1 MLTLHKFMRIEKPAK
16 FGQLD
21 SMCTLT
27 WDSFMKRQFK
37 VAALAPLMMIGAA
50 CTQIETGDDNVTS
63 SSEIQKVNAT
73 SPLEVTARN
82 KINVLQTMMDEAKSK
97 NIDVTREEAVVW
109 FAKEFL
115 KFANW
120 DEANPDAIEAAFGYE
135 RHFAPNKKKL
145 AADLP
150 DFERT
155 KVIDIL
161 DTGIEELSRELRGEI
176 KRRPVVKVD
185 WQNTKA
191 MGDMFVSNGKP
202 IFLYDYFSKSV
213 GQPLEH
219 PDIYNDYLGAL
230 YHGGENLYPVD
241 HDRAINSFLVR
252 EDGTFDEALLKE
264 LTEIPDDN
272 IGYLV
277 AWLMGIPE
285 WVEAKEP
292 EVRKGRSLFQGFDL
306 DNPLAREV
314 WSKILRKAAEV
325 TKDKKVIELG
335 FVLANEPHWYSEE
348 GHWTGNYEEM
358 QGISSYTLAEFQK
371 WLNKKYEGDISQ
383 LNANWNTGFT
393 SFDSVEI
400 DIPIKS
406 ELRGKPIWFDWNR
419 YNMHRATSWFTFM
432 QNELHA
438 VNPSANTHIKIFPR
452 TFYEDS
458 RSHGIDLEALTELTT
473 MIGHDAKAL
482 GSPSIRPHISSDWW
496 DKYTYKWDG
505 MSMIHDFT
513 ESASPNKINVNSESH
528 FLSSGQWKVL
538 DPRESYVRNVYWLA
552 TLQGMDA
559 NMGWFWMRDPD
570 GSPEDRLEGELNFF
584 DPGLAGAFAGSNN
597 MQPHV
602 SNEVTQV
609 MFDMNTFAEEIMSLR
624 KQVRPV
630 RLFYSETSAINV
642 NDYMSTQGK
651 LYKSMFFEGFPLG
664 YATKN
669 IITKQDNSK
678 WDTVIVYQTPYVTN
692 AEFNAL
698 QKYLNSGG
706 SVVMDEKSLTLDEY
720 GRARSVKL
728 SSGQGKLTVL
738 KDDEDLQ
745 ILKSY
750 ALNQVKKSSLPDIH
764 FSIKTPNAHKTTI
777 TRVVKEGENSYLV
790 NLLSVGHDAVD
801 VAVSHKDGSE
811 LSVTDM
817 MTTNEIGT
825 SFTLASE
832 QVLLLKVE
840 KVQ

>member
-1 MLTLHKFMRIEKPAK
+1 
-16 FGQLD
+16 
-21 SMCTLT
+21 
-27 WDSFMKRQFK
+27 MKRQFK

-50 CTQIETGDDNVTS
+50 CTQMETTQTDS
-63 SSEIQKVNAT
+63 SRTVQSQQVKAVSA
-73 SPLEVTARN
+73 LELTARS
-82 KINVLQTMMDEAKSK
+82 KMDELQRMMDDAKSK
-97 NIDVTREEAVVW
+97 DIDVTREEAVIW
-109 FAKEFL
+109 FAEEFL

-120 DEANPDAIEAAFGYE
+120 DEANPEAIEAAFGYE
-135 RHFAPNKKKL
+135 RHFAPDKKQL

-150 DFERT
+150 DFERR
-155 KVIDIL
+155 KVIEIL
-161 DTGIEELSRELRGEI
+161 DAGIDVLGKVLHGEI

-191 MGDMFVSNGKP
+191 ADDMFVSNGKP

-213 GQPLEH
+213 GQPLGQ

-241 HDRAINSFLVR
+241 HDRAINSFLVK

-264 LTEIPDDN
+264 LTEIPDVN

-292 EVRKGRSLFQGFDL
+292 EIRKGRSLFQGFDI

-325 TKDKKVIELG
+325 TKGKKVIELG
-335 FVLANEPHWYSEE
+335 FVLANEPHWYSES

-371 WLNKKYEGDISQ
+371 WLKQKYRGNIAL
-383 LNANWNTGFT
+383 LNANWGAQFSGF
-393 SFDSVEI
+393 DKVEI
-400 DIPIKS
+400 EIPIDVS
-406 ELRGKPIWFDWNR
+406 LRGKPIWYDWNR

-432 QNELHA
+432 QNEIHA
-438 VNPSANTHIKIFPR
+438 VNPEADTHIKIFPR

-482 GSPSIRPHISSDWW
+482 GSPSIRSHISSDWW
-496 DKYTYKWDG
+496 EKYTYKWDG

-513 ESASPNKINVNSESH
+513 ESVSPNKINVNSESH
-528 FLSSGQWKVL
+528 FLSSGQWKVM
-538 DPRESYVRNVYWLA
+538 DPRTSYVRNVYWLA

-609 MFDMNTFAEEIMSLR
+609 MFDLNTYSEEIMALR
-624 KQVRPV
+624 KQSRPV
-630 RLFYSETSAINV
+630 RLFYSETSAINIG
-642 NDYMSTQGK
+642 NYMTEQTK
-651 LYKSMFFEGFPLG
+651 LYKAMFFEGFPLG
-664 YATKN
+664 YATEN
-669 IITKQDNSK
+669 IIKKQDNGL
-678 WDTVIVYQTPYVTN
+678 WDTVVVYKTPNVTDS
-692 AEFNAL
+692 EFATL
-698 QKYLNSGG
+698 QSYLDAGG
-706 SVVMDEKSLTLDEY
+706 SVVMDAHSLQFDEY
-720 GRARSVKL
+720 GKKRDKL
-728 SSGQGKLTVL
+728 LVAGQGNLTVL
-738 KDDEDLQ
+738 DESKGINDLHDA
-745 ILKSY
+745 
-750 ALNQVKKSSLPDIH
+750 ALSQVKQSNMPDIK
-764 FSIKTPNAHKTTI
+764 FDIDSRLEHKTTI
-777 TRVVKEGENSYLV
+777 TRVAKTEGNKYLV
-790 NLLSVGHDAVD
+790 NILSVGHEPVK
-801 VAVSHKDGSE
+801 VNLSHKDGGE
-811 LSVTDM
+811 LKVTNL
-817 MTTNEIGT
+817 MTANEMKT
-825 SFTLASE
+825 SFEVGSE
-832 QVLLLKVE
+832 EVLLLEVE
-840 KVQ
+840 KR

>member
-1 MLTLHKFMRIEKPAK
+1 
-16 FGQLD
+16 
-21 SMCTLT
+21 
-27 WDSFMKRQFK
+27 MKRQFK
-37 VAALAPLMMIGAA
+37 VAALAPLMIIGAA
-50 CTQIETGDDNVTS
+50 CTQIDTTETVTS
-63 SSEIQKVNAT
+63 PLITQQKSTAM
-73 SPLEVTARN
+73 SPLEVKARS
-82 KINVLQTMMDEAKSK
+82 KIKVLQSMMDEAKSK
-97 NIDVTREEAVVW
+97 GIDVTREEAVVW
-109 FAKEFL
+109 FSNEFL

-120 DEANPDAIEAAFGYE
+120 DEANPEAIEAAFGYE
-135 RHFAPNKKKL
+135 RHFAPNKVQL
-145 AADLP
+145 AAELP
-150 DFERT
+150 DFERK

-161 DTGIEELSRELRGEI
+161 DAGIEELGKELRGEI

-185 WQNTKA
+185 WQNTKSA
-191 MGDMFVSNGKP
+191 DDMFVSNGKP
-202 IFLYDYFSKSV
+202 VFLYDYFSKSV
-213 GQPLEH
+213 GQPLGQ

-241 HDRAINSFLVR
+241 HDRAINSFLVK
-252 EDGTFDEALLKE
+252 EDGTFDEELLKE
-264 LTEIPDDN
+264 LTDIPDDN

-292 EVRKGRSLFQGFDL
+292 EIRKGRSLFQGFDL

-325 TKDKKVIELG
+325 TKGKKVIELG
-335 FVLANEPHWYSEE
+335 FVLANEPHWYSEV

-358 QGISSYTLAEFQK
+358 QGISSYTLAEFQN
-371 WLNKKYEGDISQ
+371 WLKGKYKGNVAQ
-383 LNANWNTGFT
+383 LNGNWGTKFA
-393 SFDSVEI
+393 SFDDVEI
-400 DIPIKS
+400 EIPINES
-406 ELRGKPIWFDWNR
+406 LRGKPIWFDWNR

-438 VNPSANTHIKIFPR
+438 VNPSADTHIKIFPR

-496 DKYTYKWDG
+496 EKYTYKWDG

-513 ESASPNKINVNSESH
+513 ESVSPNKINVNSESH
-528 FLSSGQWKVL
+528 FLSSGQWKVM

-609 MFDMNTFAEEIMSLR
+609 MFDLNTYSEEIMTLR
-624 KQVRPV
+624 KQRRPI

-642 NDYMSTQGK
+642 SDYMTTQGK

-669 IITKQDNSK
+669 IITKQDSTK
-678 WDTVIVYQTPYVTN
+678 WDTIVIHKTPNVTDS
-692 AEFNAL
+692 EFEAL
-698 QKYLNSGG
+698 QNYLDSGG
-706 SVVMDEKSLTLDEY
+706 SVVMDKQSLRYNEY
-720 GRARSVKL
+720 GQLRENTLEANVGSLIVLANDSAIDKFRKAALAEVKPD
-728 SSGQGKLTVL
+728 SK
-738 KDDEDLQ
+738 
-745 ILKSY
+745 
-750 ALNQVKKSSLPDIH
+750 PDIE
-764 FSIKTPNAHKTTI
+764 FKIDSPLKHKTTI
-777 TRVVKEGENSYLV
+777 TRVVKTGDNKYLV
-790 NLLSVGHDAVD
+790 NLLSVGHEAVQIGL
-801 VAVSHKDGSE
+801 SHKSGGQLKIMD
-811 LSVTDM
+811 L
-817 MTTNEIGT
+817 MTSNSMNM
-825 SFTLASE
+825 SFELASE
-832 QVLLLKVE
+832 EVLLLEVE
-840 KVQ
+840 VK

>member
-1 MLTLHKFMRIEKPAK
+1 
-16 FGQLD
+16 
-21 SMCTLT
+21 
-27 WDSFMKRQFK
+27 MKRQFK
-37 VAALAPLMMIGAA
+37 IAALAPLMMMGAA
-50 CTQIETGDDNVTS
+50 CTQVENTVNTS
-63 SSEIQKVNAT
+63 SNIKQVNQ
-73 SPLEVTARN
+73 VTAVSKLETTARS
-82 KINVLQTMMDEAKSK
+82 KINVLETMMDQARAK

-109 FAKEFL
+109 FANQFL

-120 DEANPDAIEAAFGYE
+120 DEANPKAIEAAFGYE
-135 RHFAPNKKKL
+135 RHFAPNKQKL

-150 DFERT
+150 NFERS
-155 KVIDIL
+155 KVIDIVDSATEQL
-161 DTGIEELSRELRGEI
+161 GKVLRNEI
-176 KRRPVVKVD
+176 TRRPVIKVD

-191 MGDMFVSNGKP
+191 ADDMFVSNGKP

-213 GQPLEH
+213 GQPLGQ
-219 PDIYNDYLGAL
+219 PDVYNDYLGAL

-241 HDRAINSFLVR
+241 HDRAINSFLVK
-252 EDGTFDEALLKE
+252 EDGSFDEDLLKE

-292 EVRKGRSLFQGFDL
+292 EIRKGRSLFQGFDL

-335 FVLANEPHWYSEE
+335 FVLANEPHWYSET

-358 QGISSYTLAEFQK
+358 QDISSYTLAEFQS
-371 WLNKKYEGDISQ
+371 WLNKKYSNNISQ
-383 LNANWNTGFT
+383 LNENWGT
-393 SFDSVEI
+393 SYDSFADVNIE
-400 DIPIKS
+400 IPINAD
-406 ELRGKPIWFDWNR
+406 LRGKPIWFDWNR

-432 QNELHA
+432 QDELHA
-438 VNPSANTHIKIFPR
+438 VNPEADTHIKIFPR

-458 RSHGIDLEALTELTT
+458 RSHGIDIEALTELTT

-496 DKYTYKWDG
+496 EKYTYKWDG

-513 ESASPNKINVNSESH
+513 ESVSPHKINVNSESH
-528 FLSSGQWKVL
+528 FLSSGQWKTM
-538 DPRESYVRNVYWLA
+538 DPRISYVRNVYWLA

-602 SNEVTQV
+602 ANEVTQV
-609 MFDMNTFAEEIMSLR
+609 MFDMNSFSEEIMALR
-624 KQVRPV
+624 KQSRPI

-642 NDYMSTQGK
+642 EDYMSKQGE

-664 YATKN
+664 YATEN
-669 IITKQDNSK
+669 IIKKQDNTL
-678 WDTVIVYQTPYVTN
+678 WDTVVVYNTPNVTDS
-692 AEFNAL
+692 EFNAL
-698 QKYLNSGG
+698 QAYLNAGG
-706 SVVMDEKSLTLDEY
+706 SVVVDAESLVFNEY
-720 GRARSVKL
+720 GHKRTKALEARKGSLKRL
-728 SSGQGKLTVL
+728 APDSGIST
-738 KDDEDLQ
+738 
-745 ILKSY
+745 LKSV
-750 ALNQVKKSSLPDIH
+750 ALEQVNPASLPDIE
-764 FSIKTPNAHKTTI
+764 FDIKSPLSHKTTI
-777 TRVVKEGENSYLV
+777 TRVVHSEEGKYLV
-790 NLLSVGHDAVD
+790 NLLSVGHEPVD
-801 VAVSHKDGSE
+801 VSLSHRNGGNIKVTNLMTGNEVSP
-811 LSVTDM
+811 
-817 MTTNEIGT
+817 
-825 SFTLASE
+825 SFVLASE
-832 QVLLLKVE
+832 EVLLLEVE
-840 KVQ
+840 SIN

>member
-1 MLTLHKFMRIEKPAK
+1 
-16 FGQLD
+16 
-21 SMCTLT
+21 
-27 WDSFMKRQFK
+27 MKRQFK
-37 VAALAPLMMIGAA
+37 VAALAPLIIIGAA
-50 CTQIETGDDNVTS
+50 CTQIEPTESSTS
-63 SSEIQKVNAT
+63 SVNLIQQESAK
-73 SPLEVTARN
+73 SSLEATARS

-97 NIDVTREEAVVW
+97 GIDVTREEAVVW
-109 FAKEFL
+109 FSNEFL

-120 DEANPDAIEAAFGYE
+120 DEANPEAIEAAFGYE
-135 RHFAPNKKKL
+135 RHFAPNKKQL
-145 AADLP
+145 AAELP
-150 DFERT
+150 DFERK

-161 DTGIEELSRELRGEI
+161 DTGIEELGKELRGEI

-191 MGDMFVSNGKP
+191 ADDMFISNGKP

-213 GQPLEH
+213 GQPLGQ

-241 HDRAINSFLVR
+241 HDRAINSFLIK

-264 LTEIPDDN
+264 LTDIPDDN

-292 EVRKGRSLFQGFDL
+292 EIRKGRSLFQGFDL

-335 FVLANEPHWYSEE
+335 FVLANEPHWYSES

-371 WLNKKYEGDISQ
+371 WLNDKYEGNLAQ
-383 LNANWNTGFT
+383 LNTNWATEFA
-393 SFDSVEI
+393 SFDEVEI
-400 DIPIKS
+400 EIPIDA

-438 VNPSANTHIKIFPR
+438 VNPDADTHIKIFPR

-496 DKYTYKWDG
+496 EKYTYKWDG

-513 ESASPNKINVNSESH
+513 ESVSPNKINVNSESH
-528 FLSSGQWKVL
+528 FLSSGQWKVM

-609 MFDMNTFAEEIMSLR
+609 MFDLNTYSEEIMALR
-624 KQVRPV
+624 KQRRPI

-642 NDYMSTQGK
+642 SDYMTTQGK

-664 YATKN
+664 YATQN
-669 IITKQDNSK
+669 IITKQDNSA
-678 WDTVIVYQTPYVTN
+678 WDTLVVYKTPNVTDS
-692 AEFNAL
+692 EFDAL
-698 QKYLNSGG
+698 QKYLDAGG
-706 SVVMDEKSLTLDEY
+706 SVVIDKQSLRFNEY
-720 GRARSVKL
+720 GQRRENTLKAYKGR
-728 SSGQGKLTVL
+728 LTVL
-738 KDDEDLQ
+738 DENADMEKLRQ
-745 ILKSY
+745 A
-750 ALNQVKKSSLPDIH
+750 ALAEIKPDSVPDIE
-764 FSIKTPNAHKTTI
+764 FKIDSPLKHKTTI
-777 TRVVKEGENSYLV
+777 TRVAKTGDNKYLV
-790 NLLSVGHDAVD
+790 NLLSVGHEAVQID
-801 VAVSHKDGSE
+801 LSHKSGNKLKVTDLMTSNSMDSAFELGSE
-811 LSVTDM
+811 
-817 MTTNEIGT
+817 E
-825 SFTLASE
+825 
-832 QVLLLKVE
+832 VLLLEVE
-840 KVQ
+840 VK

>member
-1 MLTLHKFMRIEKPAK
+1 
-16 FGQLD
+16 
-21 SMCTLT
+21 
-27 WDSFMKRQFK
+27 MKRQFK
-37 VAALAPLMMIGAA
+37 IAALAPLMMMGAA
-50 CTQIETGDDNVTS
+50 CTQVENTVNTS
-63 SSEIQKVNAT
+63 SNIKQVNQ
-73 SPLEVTARN
+73 VTAVSKLETTARS
-82 KINVLQTMMDEAKSK
+82 KINVLETMMDQARAK

-109 FAKEFL
+109 FANQFL

-120 DEANPDAIEAAFGYE
+120 DEANPKAIEAAFGYE
-135 RHFAPNKKKL
+135 RHFAPNKQKL

-150 DFERT
+150 NFERS
-155 KVIDIL
+155 KVIDIVDSATEQL
-161 DTGIEELSRELRGEI
+161 GKVLRNEI
-176 KRRPVVKVD
+176 TRRPVIKVD

-191 MGDMFVSNGKP
+191 ADDMFVSNGKP

-213 GQPLEH
+213 GQPLGQ
-219 PDIYNDYLGAL
+219 PDVYNDYLGAL

-241 HDRAINSFLVR
+241 HDRAINSFLVK
-252 EDGTFDEALLKE
+252 EDGSFDEDLLKE

-292 EVRKGRSLFQGFDL
+292 EIRKGRSLFQGFDL

-335 FVLANEPHWYSEE
+335 FVLANEPHWYSET

-358 QGISSYTLAEFQK
+358 QDISSYTLAEFQS
-371 WLNKKYEGDISQ
+371 WLNKKYSNNISQ
-383 LNANWNTGFT
+383 LNENWDT
-393 SFDSVEI
+393 SFDSFADVNIE
-400 DIPIKS
+400 IPINAD
-406 ELRGKPIWFDWNR
+406 LRGKPIWFDWNR

-432 QNELHA
+432 QDELHA
-438 VNPSANTHIKIFPR
+438 VNPEADTHIKIFPR

-458 RSHGIDLEALTELTT
+458 RSHGIDIEALTELTT

-496 DKYTYKWDG
+496 EKYTYKWDG

-513 ESASPNKINVNSESH
+513 ESVSPHKINVNSESH
-528 FLSSGQWKVL
+528 FLSSGQWKIM
-538 DPRESYVRNVYWLA
+538 DPRVSYVRNVYWLA

-602 SNEVTQV
+602 ANEVTQV
-609 MFDMNTFAEEIMSLR
+609 MFDMNSFSEEIMALR
-624 KQVRPV
+624 KQSRPI

-642 NDYMSTQGK
+642 EDYMSKQGE

-664 YATKN
+664 YATEN
-669 IITKQDNSK
+669 IIKKQDNTL
-678 WDTVIVYQTPYVTN
+678 WDTVVVYNTPNVTDS
-692 AEFNAL
+692 EFNAL
-698 QKYLNSGG
+698 QAYLNAGG
-706 SVVMDEKSLTLDEY
+706 SVVVDAESLMFNEY
-720 GRARSVKL
+720 GHKRTKALEAREGSLKRL
-728 SSGQGKLTVL
+728 APDSGIST
-738 KDDEDLQ
+738 
-745 ILKSY
+745 LKSV
-750 ALNQVKKSSLPDIH
+750 ALEQVNLASLPDIE
-764 FSIKTPNAHKTTI
+764 FDIKSPLSHKTTI
-777 TRVVKEGENSYLV
+777 TRVVHSEEDKYLV
-790 NLLSVGHDAVD
+790 NLLSVGHEPVD
-801 VAVSHKDGSE
+801 VSLSHRNGGNIKVTNLMTGNEVSP
-811 LSVTDM
+811 
-817 MTTNEIGT
+817 
-825 SFTLASE
+825 SFVLASE
-832 QVLLLKVE
+832 EVLLLEVE
-840 KVQ
+840 SIN